1 MSQAKQHSDAALDP
15 VPIEQRQH
23 WLVPALIFA
32 GLEFAVSLLI
42 AGAALV
48 GSMSLA
54 EILVVLLVAM
64 TIQWGGNALQGYMG
78 AATGLPCATISRYS
92 FGNLQSRIVLGLAI
106 GFFTLGWGAITIE
119 LAAEALCA
127 LLGTN
132 REASLLHFALMAAFV
147 GFLYAAPAIRGYI
160 SMKWVDIVAVPAG
173 LLLIIT
179 GLYLAFENIGSE
191 TILSWSP
198 ENPSISFID
207 AVSIVIGLNVAQWLI
222 ASDYTRYSK
231 PRILDQ
237 ALIPLGIIT
246 VGVPLLMV
254 GAIMSVGIGSVN
266 IVEVMRTLGFPL
278 WGYAILL
285 LALGTSMLVNC
296 YSMGLA
302 MAHLTDIH
310 HATGRAWMTSLGTL
324 LCVIAAIIG
333 VLGRFEDFLFLLA
346 VLLPPIVGVMFA
358 DFYVLRRV
366 EKEQMKN
373 TSWNLNA
380 TLAAFVGFLV
390 GYGTQYVWELGIP
403 AVQSLVFSV
412 IVYTVLE
419 RRFQPSKSTSIPGRH
434 RLIQ

>member
-1 MSQAKQHSDAALDP
+1 MSEAKQHSDAALDP
-15 VPIEQRQH
+15 VPIDQRQH
-23 WLVPALIFA
+23 WVVPTLIFS

-42 AGAALV
+42 VGAALV

-54 EILVVLLVAM
+54 EIAVVLLVAM
-64 TIQWGGNALQGYMG
+64 TIQWAGNALQGYLG
-78 AATGLPCATISRYS
+78 ASTGLPCAAISRYS
-92 FGNLQSRIVLGLAI
+92 FGSLQSRIVLGLTI

-119 LAAEALCA
+119 LAAEALSA
-127 LLGTN
+127 LLGTE
-132 REASLLHFALMAAFV
+132 REASPFHFACMSAFI

-160 SMKWVDIVAVPAG
+160 SMKWVDFVAVPAG
-173 LLLIIT
+173 FLLIAT
-179 GLYLAFENIGSE
+179 GLYLAFKNIGLDM
-191 TILSWSP
+191 ILSWSP
-198 ENPSISFID
+198 ENPKISFIE

-237 ALIPLGIIT
+237 ALIPLGIVA
-246 VGVPLLMV
+246 VGIPLLMV
-254 GAIMSVGIGSVN
+254 GAIMSVGVGTVN
-266 IVEVMRTLGFPL
+266 IVEVMQELGYPL

-310 HATGRAWMTSLGTL
+310 HATGRAWMTSVGTL

-358 DFYVLRRV
+358 DFYVLRRID
-366 EKEQMKN
+366 EKQMKE
-373 TSWNLNA
+373 TAWNLNA
-380 TLAAFVGFLV
+380 TFAVLIGLFV
-390 GYGTQYVWELGIP
+390 GYGTQYVWKFGIP
-403 AVQSLVFSV
+403 AVQSLVAS
-412 IVYTVLE
+412 IIIYTVLDK
-419 RRFQPSKSTSIPGRH
+419 RPKIQPLDQQQGDRY
-434 RLIQ
+434 